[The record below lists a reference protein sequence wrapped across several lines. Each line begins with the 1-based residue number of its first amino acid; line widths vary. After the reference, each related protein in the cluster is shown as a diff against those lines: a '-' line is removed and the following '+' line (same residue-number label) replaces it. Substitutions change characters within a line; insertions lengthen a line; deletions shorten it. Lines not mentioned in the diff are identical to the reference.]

1 MADMEPAGSD
11 QDIDEA
17 LLDGNTDLQAAEA
30 VSLATPVLSQ
40 PALEHLLAHN
50 EPDGDVLLD
59 PAAPRT
65 PVATTPEQQG
75 PVAALVHQFEHL
87 RATSG
92 RPKDHGPGQ
101 PHGLASLSVRLAKS
115 PLSSS
120 TKNKK
125 TVLANTGRLKPL
137 QIPGVTVPVDDT
149 DITEPIQALLPA
161 VHGAA
166 ARNDAAMAAHRAR
179 LHHRGQQQDQWAVA
193 SRQTKTRLISTPAR
207 QDSLVPPSKLNL
219 DAPGYFSEEDTDLIP
234 EKSSIS
240 AAWAQIRSLSPLS
253 GRFSM
258 EASSPRSP
266 RPPLRRCGS
275 VVAPTCSSPR
285 SRPPALTIAEIMRQA
300 SVAVPSDLDDSP
312 PWSPTTRQPP
322 AVTVAQIMRQNTR
335 LSPLDFVPPPPSARA
350 PAPLNCRALPVAS
363 CTHSFS
369 SGGQSDADP
378 SSQLLTGMSGIDA
391 GPERSGNGEPE
402 HWSHPGAGRHA
413 DILLSPV
420 SNGRAPRAVNK

>member
-1 MADMEPAGSD
+1 MAEMELAGSD
-11 QDIDEA
+11 QGIDEA
-17 LLDGNTDLQAAEA
+17 MLDSNTNLQAAEA
-30 VSLATPVLSQ
+30 VSLATPVSSQ
-40 PALEHLLAHN
+40 LALEHSLASS

-59 PAAPRT
+59 PAAPWT
-65 PVATTPEQQG
+65 PVAATPKQQG

-92 RPKDHGPGQ
+92 RPKDHGP
-101 PHGLASLSVRLAKS
+101 GLASLSVRLAKS

-149 DITEPIQALLPA
+149 DITEPIQPLLPA
-161 VHGAA
+161 VQGAA

-179 LHHRGQQQDQWAVA
+179 LHHRGQHQDQWAVA
-193 SRQTKTRLISTPAR
+193 SRQTKTRLVGTPAL

-219 DAPGYFSEEDTDLIP
+219 DAPGYFSEEDMDPIP
-234 EKSSIS
+234 ERSSIS
-240 AAWAQIRSLSPLS
+240 AAWAQIRSLSPMS

-266 RPPLRRCGS
+266 RPPLRRFGS

-300 SVAVPSDLDDSP
+300 SVAVPSNLDDSP

-350 PAPLNCRALPVAS
+350 LAALSCRALPVAS

-378 SSQLLTGMSGIDA
+378 SSQLLTGMPGIDA
-391 GPERSGNGEPE
+391 GPERSGNGKPE
-402 HWSHPGAGRHA
+402 LWSHPGAGRHA
-413 DILLSPV
+413 DIMLSPV
-420 SNGRAPRAVNK
+420 SNGQAPRAINK